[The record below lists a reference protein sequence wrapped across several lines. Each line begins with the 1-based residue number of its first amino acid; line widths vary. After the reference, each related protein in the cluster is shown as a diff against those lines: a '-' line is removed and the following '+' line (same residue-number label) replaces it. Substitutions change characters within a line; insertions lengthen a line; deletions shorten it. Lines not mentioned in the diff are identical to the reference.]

1 MKESSCRIW
10 KCPST
15 KVVGFMMI
23 ALALVSISPAGAQSL
38 PSDAKETCTVPAG
51 LFATWFETGSVSL
64 NGVVSPAD
72 SVTFDDVPNCSFYQW
87 AWQMFLWLTSEVQ
100 VPSRFG
106 LAGNARV
113 LDSPTFYD
121 VSPPAASPSPTA
133 CPERTLIP
141 HTPGKPP
148 FFNLRQ
154 AQVGPHGLPVLID
167 KRGRMFEIEPARIG
181 PGGRE
186 FILNKLGR
194 SIEIERVKLGPDK
207 KPIFLDKA
215 GKAIPGPK
223 LKIRPEFRNARMVQ
237 KFMIG
242 KMPLFVDF
250 AGNVVEVEQG
260 QAGGSQVLEAQNG
273 SLVYYETM
281 VNDVYAYF
289 LTGTKTGGITPTP
302 TRFPTTPGD
311 LNQIRAF
318 ATAHDG
324 KVFHDADAL
333 AVEVKSS
340 WVEAAGLPNPSSYIT
355 MRATIPTYDRSDPN
369 KWTPNGQK
377 TVLMALVGMHVVGS
391 TGGHHHMDTGITGHP
406 EMIWATFEHI
416 GNTPNDDYRYINTNN
431 QAITV
436 NQNTAGNWL
445 FCASNSSGPFNEP
458 HMFFNPDNR
467 NIESAPGFTISPSDT
482 IRRKAWGGAFDVSP
496 NPILP
501 TPAPRPPHPP
511 SADSNTEI
519 ISINN
524 SVLGQLKFG
533 DVRDVRA
540 NYFMTGATWTING
553 APPDTPFNSGF
564 GNEVGTSQMAN
575 TTMETYQQGP
585 SRSWN
590 SGTSCFV
597 CHRDNRPGVSHMFCP
612 LRPLSP

>member
-23 ALALVSISPAGAQSL
+23 ALALASISLAGAQSL
-38 PSDAKETCTVPAG
+38 PPDAKATCCPSCPVPAP
-51 LFATWFETGSVSL
+51 LFASWFETGSVSL
-64 NGVVSPAD
+64 NGVVNPAD
-72 SVTFDDVPNCSFYQW
+72 SVTFPDVPNCSFYQW
-87 AWQMFLWLTSEVQ
+87 AWNMFLWLTSEVQ

-121 VSPPAASPSPTA
+121 VSPPEPPPPSPSPAA

-167 KRGRMFEIEPARIG
+167 KRGRMFEIEPPQIG
-181 PGGRE
+181 PGGKE

-260 QAGGSQVLEAQNG
+260 QAGGGEVLEAQNG

-289 LTGTKTGGITPTP
+289 LTGTKNGGITPTL
-302 TRFPTTPGD
+302 TSFPTTIAD
-311 LNQIRAF
+311 LNKIKDF
-318 ATAHDG
+318 AMQTRNV
-324 KVFHDADAL
+324 VFNDANAL

-355 MRATIPTYDRSDPN
+355 MRATVPTYDRSDPN

-391 TGGHHHMDTGITGHP
+391 TAGHP
-406 EMIWATFEHI
+406 EMIWATFEHF
-416 GNTPNDDYRYINTNN
+416 GNTPNDEYSYINTSN

-445 FCASNSSGPFNEP
+445 FCASNSTGPFNEP
-458 HMFFNPDNR
+458 HMVFKPENK

-482 IRRKAWGGAFDVSP
+482 IRRKAWGGGFDVFP
-496 NPILP
+496 NPAATPLP
-501 TPAPRPPHPP
+501 SPTPRPPELSQ
-511 SADSNTEI
+511 SAESNTEI

-524 SVLGQLKFG
+524 SVLGQLASG
-533 DVRDVRA
+533 DVRA
-540 NYFMTGATWTING
+540 NYFMTGATWTKNG
-553 APPDTPFNSGF
+553 AAPSDPFNSGF

-575 TTMETYQQGP
+575 TTMETYQQG
-585 SRSWN
+585 SSKSWF
-590 SGTSCFV
+590 SGGNCFA
-597 CHRDNRPGVSHMFCP
+597 CHNGNTVTVSHMFCP
-612 LRPLSP
+612 LKPLFP